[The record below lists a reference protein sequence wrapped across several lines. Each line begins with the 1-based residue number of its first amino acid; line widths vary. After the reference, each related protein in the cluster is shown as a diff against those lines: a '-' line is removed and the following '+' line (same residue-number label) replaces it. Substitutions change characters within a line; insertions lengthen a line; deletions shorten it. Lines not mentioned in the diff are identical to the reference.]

1 MSIMSLLKNIM
12 YDVEWWV
19 WVILTDLM
27 QKIHMSAGAL
37 RIHKPLG
44 PSTQSKS
51 LRLLLKHVK
60 GAKSFAELRTIPEIN
75 QTFDTMDMVL
85 LASIDI
91 LPAHVATI
99 PTAPAPWNMVPKN
112 TGGKCLAHM
121 ASQMRPKEF
130 KPITAAA
137 RTVRGFRISTAKRLG
152 KQLFRDRLSLQTFTS
167 FLITHGRFFKALS
180 YASYDKDS
188 TVA

>member
-75 QTFDTMDMVL
+75 QTFDTMLFHCRRVRREPNDLNVL
-85 LASIDI
+85 
-91 LPAHVATI
+91 
-99 PTAPAPWNMVPKN
+99 
-112 TGGKCLAHM
+112 
-121 ASQMRPKEF
+121 EF
-130 KPITAAA
+130 KP
-137 RTVRGFRISTAKRLG
+137 RNPCVLVHCRLG
-152 KQLFRDRLSLQTFTS
+152 KQCDGPVPACLMSLVS
-167 FLITHGRFFKALS
+167 HRCKEKARLITIVDIVKLE
-180 YASYDKDS
+180 
-188 TVA
+188 V